1 METALTA
8 SLILLVIVIIIA
20 IIASTVYLV
29 KFLIQ
34 LTLLTKN
41 LDETTTVVKKEIEPI
56 LGEVKETLITV
67 NSIAKNA
74 DNQLATLK
82 KIIATILGFF
92 SMFASKFKF
101 LQSSFFKGFMSSLNF
116 FRKK

>member
-1 METALTA
+1 MSTALTI
-8 SLILLVIVIIIA
+8 SLVVLVCVIIVA
-20 IIASTVYLV
+20 IIAVTIQLV

-41 LDETTTVVKKEIEPI
+41 LDETTTVVKTEIEPI
-56 LGEVKETLITV
+56 LSEVTVTLKTV

-74 DNQLATLK
+74 DNQFATLK

-92 SMFASKFKF
+92 SMFTSKFKF
-101 LQSSFFKGFMSSLNF
+101 LQGSFMKGFMSSLNF
-116 FRKK
+116 FRRK

>member
-1 METALTA
+1 MEPALSL
-8 SLILLVIVIIIA
+8 SLIVLVCVLIVA
-20 IIASTVYLV
+20 IVAITIYLV

-41 LDETTTVVKKEIEPI
+41 LDETTTVVKKEVEPI
-56 LGEVKETLITV
+56 LVEFKETLTTV

-101 LQSSFFKGFMSSLNF
+101 LQSSFFKGFMSSLNL
-116 FRKK
+116 FRRK

>member
-1 METALTA
+1 MEPALSL
-8 SLILLVIVIIIA
+8 SLIVLVCVLIIA
-20 IIASTVYLV
+20 IIAISIYLV

-41 LDETTTVVKKEIEPI
+41 LDETTTVVKKEVEPI
-56 LGEVKETLITV
+56 LVEFKETLTTV

-82 KIIATILGFF
+82 KIIATIIGFF
-92 SMFASKFKF
+92 SMFANKLKFF
-101 LQSSFFKGFMSSLNF
+101 QSSFFKGFMSSMNL
-116 FRKK
+116 FRRK